1 MYDYMLHTIQSGY
14 ISELNDK
21 VEAQQKEIDELKANV
36 ERLAQWV
43 LFLATNGKEI
53 QCQTTPN
60 NASSQQSIT

>member
-1 MYDYMLHTIQSGY
+1 MYDYMLHAIQSGY
-14 ISELNDK
+14 IDELNDK

-36 ERLAQWV
+36 EKLSQWV
-43 LFLATNGKEI
+43 LYLKDN